1 VEIAVTLRGSLAG
14 RLPQGRGTVEVP
26 PGAAVESI
34 LAALGIAGV
43 HCVHV
48 VNGTA
53 VLRGTTLREGDRVEL
68 FPPASGG

>member
-1 VEIAVTLRGSLAG
+1 MTLRGSLAG

-53 VLRGTTLREGDRVEL
+53 VLRGTTLQEGDRVEL